1 MQFFNKLLGSFPIL
15 NKKKG
20 YARATLKHAT
30 NSHLNKRNAIACH
43 NREFAFK
50 SKGEYA
56 RPLSD
61 YTRAIGVNSKKDV
74 NVMNIRIDGLRH
86 QKISITFYKSHTS
99 QTYLS
104 ISRS

>member
-20 YARATLKHAT
+20 YARATLQHAT
-30 NSHLNKRNAIACH
+30 SPKLNKRNAIVCYNH
-43 NREFAFK
+43 EPAFK
-50 SKGEYA
+50 SKSEYA
-56 RPLSD
+56 RPISD
-61 YTRAIGVNSKKDV
+61 YTRAIGVNTTKDV
-74 NVMNIRIDGLRH
+74 NIMNIRIDGLRH
-86 QKISITFYKSHTS
+86 QRVSITFYKSHTS